1 MNKDE
6 YSVMYVADI
15 DVVTPPDIQNGFDKY
30 SDFKVINEGGKAIL
44 KQCKDTNLGRKVVLK
59 VLRPELANDRK
70 ELARLLRE
78 ARITAQLQHPSTV
91 PLYEMGRDNDGVW
104 YFSMKKLEGQ
114 TLFDILVKL
123 HQKDKE
129 TAEKFNLSR
138 LLNIFTQ
145 VGDALAYAHARGVIH
160 RDVKPENIIV
170 GRFGE
175 VVLIDWGAAK
185 VWGMPNEGDED
196 TIDSRGGTPLYM
208 SPEQVLGHR
217 LVDERTDIFSM
228 GVVLYE
234 MLVQREPFRGFDIR
248 DTLDNIIYEDP
259 KPPRQ
264 VATDRISPQPLEDI
278 CLKAMQKKPEDRFQ
292 SMAEMLIAIHKFRD
306 ESLLRSSH

>member
-1 MNKDE
+1 MSNKD

-15 DVVTPPDIQNGFDKY
+15 DVYAHPDVKTGFDKY
-30 SDFKVINEGGKAIL
+30 ADIQLINEGGKSIL
-44 KQCKDTNLGRKVVLK
+44 KQCKDTVLGRKVVLK
-59 VLRPELANDRK
+59 ILRPELAGSRK
-70 ELARLLRE
+70 ELERLLRE

-91 PLYEMGRDNDGVW
+91 PLYEMGRDDEGNW
-104 YFSMKKLEGQ
+104 YFAMKKLEGQ
-114 TLFDILVKL
+114 TLFDILVRL
-123 HQKDKE
+123 HKQDPEAQKQ
-129 TAEKFNLSR
+129 FNLGR
-138 LLNIFTQ
+138 LLNIFVQ

-196 TIDSRGGTPLYM
+196 TIDNRGGTPLYM

-248 DTLDNIIYEDP
+248 DTFDNIIYEDP
-259 KPPRQ
+259 KPPREVAKDRFIPQ
-264 VATDRISPQPLEDI
+264 VLEEI
-278 CLKAMQKKPEDRFQ
+278 CMKAMEKKPEDRFQ
-292 SMAEMLIAIHKFRD
+292 SMAELLSAVHKFRD
-306 ESLLRSSH
+306 DALLRGSV